1 MNPIVRE
8 FTLPDLGEGL
18 TGAEVVRWMVE
29 VGEVIAVD
37 QPVVEVE
44 TAKAV
49 VEVPCPYGGVV
60 TARFGEVGEER
71 AVGQPLVT
79 VAVSPEPGT
88 EVPQVAAAAETPAER
103 PLVGYGVAEGGKG
116 ARRRRV
122 GVSGATAAVAPAPVA
137 VAPTP
142 VATAPAVVAVISPLV
157 RRLAASTASSWPR

>member
-1 MNPIVRE
+1 MPIVRE

-18 TGAEVVRWMVE
+18 TGAEVVRWLVE

-44 TAKAV
+44 TAKAM

-79 VAVSPEPGT
+79 VAVAPEPGT
-88 EVPQVAAAAETPAER
+88 DVPVGAAAAENER
-103 PLVGYGVAEGGKG
+103 PLVGYGVAEGG
-116 ARRRRV
+116 RL
-122 GVSGATAAVAPAPVA
+122 APAA
-137 VAPTP
+137 GWAS
-142 VATAPAVVAVISPLV
+142 AAAAHGWSSSP
-157 RRLAASTASSWPR
+157 RRWSSSLPPRSR

>member
-1 MNPIVRE
+1 MPVVRE

-60 TARFGEVGEER
+60 TALFGAVGEEVP
-71 AVGQPLVT
+71 VGAPLVT
-79 VAVSPEPGT
+79 VAVGSSETSTGP
-88 EVPQVAAAAETPAER
+88 AALGAPVER
-103 PLVGYGVAEGGKG
+103 PLVGYGIAESSGG

-122 GVSGATAAVAPAPVA
+122 GAGAAVSAAAPAAAPAPAPV
-137 VAPTP
+137 P
-142 VATAPAVVAVISPLV
+142 VA
-157 RRLAASTASSWPR
+157 